1 MAISSEPTVWRQLP
15 DAWRVASGA
24 SAAIR
29 GPGGASA
36 SIRGPGVRTY
46 GSNQF
51 SRAHQHQ
58 FAPEL
63 YQRVLE
69 QTVLTNLVGKNDTG
83 GKGRTIGRS
92 FGEALSRASLSRTG
106 AASAIAEAASA
117 DGVSIGRG
125 SMYAVVVSNHS
136 RNNMQ
141 QKNAA
146 TKCSETY
153 AVICSSQ
160 ELNQPSQ
167 ELNQP
172 SQEAFLNR
180 SLRLQGDARH
190 PCNHYDCKA
199 AGDPFGAPV
208 NRTAT
213 VFRVG

>member
-1 MAISSEPTVWRQLP
+1 M
-15 DAWRVASGA
+15 ASGA

-36 SIRGPGVRTY
+36 SIRRPGVRAD

-51 SRAHQHQ
+51 SRAHQQQ

-125 SMYAVVVSNHS
+125 SMYTVVVSVII
-136 RNNMQ
+136 
-141 QKNAA
+141 A
-146 TKCSETY
+146 ETY
-153 AVICSSQ
+153 AAKKAEFGVQVLERTVLTNLVGRISI
-160 ELNQPSQ
+160 N
-167 ELNQP
+167 
-172 SQEAFLNR
+172 
-180 SLRLQGDARH
+180 SLRSCISG
-190 PCNHYDCKA
+190 
-199 AGDPFGAPV
+199 
-208 NRTAT
+208 
-213 VFRVG
+213 